1 MFGLGK
7 KRKDRLAAREEKLR
21 KKLSMME
28 GGARKD
34 RLEDRA
40 DKLSVKKKEAAFK
53 DYYKSMEENYKGSKL
68 NPFKYTA
75 PEDGLNVMEEENR
88 SPVGFL
94 MTGAKVKG
102 SSPNNAFSLKDYN
115 KIMGAQNSNKIA
127 SEGNFKTKSQNIYS
141 SFDSPMTYR
150 GPGVLKDSGVTE
162 GETAIAA
169 ADRRTQQN
177 AQGLQNAATGV
188 GMAMDVLGGVASAA
202 KAFKGG

>member
-169 ADRRTQQN
+169 ADRRTQQ
-177 AQGLQNAATGV
+177 LS
-188 GMAMDVLGGVASAA
+188 LIHI
-202 KAFKGG
+202 